1 MARSRIQT
9 KVEAVPKRWLNKQE
23 AMAYLGVGED
33 YLARLRNEAKISFS
47 KRGTHQYEKSKES
60 SYVIAYNGGG
70 TARKVMDENGK
81 ITYE

>member
-33 YLARLRNEAKISFS
+33 DLARLRNEAKISCS
-47 KRGTHQYEKSKES
+47 QEGRMIWYDLS
-60 SYVIAYNGGG
+60 SIDRFVLKN
-70 TARKVMDENGK
+70 KVV
-81 ITYE
+81 

>member
-33 YLARLRNEAKISFS
+33 YLVRLRNEAKISFS
-47 KRGTHQYEKSKES
+47 QEGRMIWYDLS
-60 SYVIAYNGGG
+60 SIDRFVLKN
-70 TARKVMDENGK
+70 KVV
-81 ITYE
+81 